1 MIFSIESGRKSKDNS
16 IKKSDPLK
24 LVYDWLPK
32 FLNLEKYFNK
42 NRGKHVSLPT
52 KRVIKIFIISNDRNT
67 YYWNIPNLL
76 LPLDMVAEPNKVNF
90 YELKV
95 RNIGVYYTRDT
106 RVFTLPETSK
116 LVFMPIKLE
125 AVNSGDL
132 ILRISRWVRKKMMFS
147 RSNLVNY
154 WKSSKSTAIAS
165 LVIGSAAAGIGIW
178 ASSKFETYEIFEFIR
193 KIFKNLADAPLIGP
207 RAPIRHKNDK
217 K

>member
-76 LPLDMVAEPNKVNF
+76 LPLDMVAESNKVNF

-95 RNIGVYYTRDT
+95 RNIGVYYT
-106 RVFTLPETSK
+106 L
-116 LVFMPIKLE
+116 
-125 AVNSGDL
+125 
-132 ILRISRWVRKKMMFS
+132 
-147 RSNLVNY
+147 
-154 WKSSKSTAIAS
+154 
-165 LVIGSAAAGIGIW
+165 
-178 ASSKFETYEIFEFIR
+178 
-193 KIFKNLADAPLIGP
+193 
-207 RAPIRHKNDK
+207 
-217 K
+217 